1 MHSSPLA
8 ILDRPIVPMLVLTS
22 LGMLAFL
29 PLWHAEAQDAPPA
42 TPAKLIFV
50 EDRQC
55 PAARVH
61 QRLLD
66 AFDRG
71 ARAEIVALLRAPE
84 GQPTE
89 SANCDLVV
97 DGPEQAAEH
106 LRGEI
111 AIDRLL
117 ELWPPLHAS
126 EARAADAERRT
137 RIERCAVLEAS
148 PRCAMVVLEI
158 ARPERSDVEDGME
171 EPVRFW
177 ITSVLVRDGIR
188 PLADGVTAA
197 PAATRHGER
206 EPLPND
212 VPRIAHLHVSRSG

>member
-29 PLWHAEAQDAPPA
+29 PLWHAEAQDAPPSA
-42 TPAKLIFV
+42 PAKLVFV

-55 PAARVH
+55 AAARIH
-61 QRLLD
+61 QRLFA

-71 ARAEIVALLRAPE
+71 ERAEIAALLRAPE
-84 GQPTE
+84 TQTGIADCE
-89 SANCDLVV
+89 LVV

-106 LRGEI
+106 LRGDS
-111 AIDRLL
+111 AVDRLL

-126 EARAADAERRT
+126 AANATDGERRT

-158 ARPERSDVEDGME
+158 VRPERPDAEDQVEK
-171 EPVRFW
+171 PVRFW
-177 ITSVLVRDGIR
+177 ITSVLVRDGNR

-197 PAATRHGER
+197 PAAARHGER

-212 VPRIAHLHVSRSG
+212 VPRIAHLHVSRAG